1 MKKGL
6 HSIKFK
12 LIAATLACVAVVSLL
27 SSVLLYRYLSYVAE
41 EKSARIQQLYLETMQ
56 EQMDKS
62 IDGLVSL
69 ALFLV
74 NDWQIG
80 EAMLHSL
87 PVNMGTLDAQ
97 SRLNISLRAYPGE
110 SYVDKF
116 IVATA
121 DGRIIQASARQYG
134 RVSDLEALLH
144 SAAYRAAEAGG
155 FSGPY
160 TALVCPSITD
170 GKPVFAL
177 LCPMQY
183 PGMRAGRGFVY
194 LELGLDAFTSLM
206 EPYTSVNNVFL
217 LGPDGEYLSTPPAPL
232 PETLPAEALQSGVL
246 EAESGRFR
254 LQSVPLS
261 AGGMTL
267 YTASQTDILDQE
279 GLRALYVV
287 GVVFLTGLV
296 LAFLL
301 AFLLSA
307 YLTRPI
313 QRLKAR
319 IERISAND
327 FSFDPAIER
336 ARDEIGEIGHTVNE
350 MSVSIQHLLQETES
364 MYQQRQNIEI
374 KLLQSQVNPH
384 FLYNTLDSI
393 RWMAVIQKCP
403 GIASML
409 RSLVNLLKNIAK
421 GTQDRIPLQ
430 EELALLDDY
439 IAIQSVRYME
449 TFTFE
454 NNVPPALYDCRIIK
468 LTLQPLVENAI
479 FHGIE
484 PTGEC
489 GTITLSGREEAG
501 DVLLTV
507 EDNGAGIPPET
518 LATLLTAEREHD
530 RSSMNGIGVAN
541 VHRRLQLTYGKQYG
555 LSVESEPGKYTRVT
569 VRFPK
574 ETGLPQTSPQE
585 TPPTDTAL
593 PDTAPTDIA
602 PKEVE
607 QDVSGIAGGR

>member
-1 MKKGL
+1 MKGM

-27 SSVLLYRYLSYVAE
+27 SSFFLYRYLDYVVE

-56 EQMDKS
+56 EQMNKS
-62 IDGLVSL
+62 IADLVSL
-69 ALFLV
+69 ALFIA

-80 EAMLHSL
+80 EAMTRGT
-87 PVNMGTLDAQ
+87 PVNSGMLSAQ
-97 SRLNISLRAYPGE
+97 SRLNISLRSCPGE
-110 SYVDKF
+110 SYVEKF
-116 IVATA
+116 MVVTA
-121 DGRIIQASARQYG
+121 GGRVIQATARQYG
-134 RVSDLEALLH
+134 RVSDLEALLV
-144 SAAYRAAEAGG
+144 SEACRQAEAEG
-155 FSGPY
+155 FHSPY
-160 TALVCPSITD
+160 TALVCPSITN
-170 GKPVFAL
+170 GQPVFAL

-183 PGMRAGRGFVY
+183 PGMRVGQGLVY
-194 LELGLDAFTSLM
+194 LELGLDLFTDLM

-217 LGPDGEYLSTPPAPL
+217 LGLDGEYLSERPAA
-232 PETLPAEALQSGVL
+232 LPAALGPEQLQSGVL
-246 EAESGRFR
+246 ETDSGRFR

-261 AGGMTL
+261 AAGMTL
-267 YTASQTDILDQE
+267 YTAAQTGTLNQD

-287 GVVFLTGLV
+287 GVVFITGLV
-296 LAFLL
+296 LAAVL

-313 QRLKAR
+313 RRLKSR
-319 IERISAND
+319 LEKISAND
-327 FSFDPAIER
+327 FSFDPEIER
-336 ARDEIGEIGHTVNE
+336 TRDEIGEIGHTVNE
-350 MSVSIQHLLQETES
+350 MAMSIQHLLDDTER

-374 KLLQSQVNPH
+374 ALLQSQVNPH

-403 GIASML
+403 GIAGML
-409 RSLVNLLKNIAK
+409 CSLVNLLKNIAK
-421 GTQDRIPLQ
+421 GTQARIPLK

-454 NNVPPALYDCRIIK
+454 SKVPPELADCRIIK

-489 GTITLSGREEAG
+489 GTITLSGWEEAG
-501 DVLLTV
+501 DVLLCV
-507 EDNGAGIPPET
+507 EDNGAGIPPE
-518 LATLLTAEREHD
+518 LLPTLLTAERQHD

-541 VHRRLQLTYGKQYG
+541 VHKRLQLTYGKQYG
-555 LSVESEPGKYTRVT
+555 LAVESVLGEYTRVT

-574 ETGLPQTSPQE
+574 E
-585 TPPTDTAL
+585 
-593 PDTAPTDIA
+593 
-602 PKEVE
+602 V
-607 QDVSGIAGGR
+607 